1 MTEMQGYVAQL
12 NRVLEEAVTGVL
24 EHAQGAGS
32 GVLYSAGVDS
42 AVVAKLCQDAGHT
55 PLLLCVGTERSKDR
69 AFVERSQAHLDLPL
83 RFVTVSE
90 ADVAEALPAV
100 RDLLLGTDI
109 TPDKMHL
116 SLGVGTY
123 LACQVASQA
132 GIGLLLSG
140 QGADALFAGFHKYK
154 RVPLE
159 ELPAVLERDAR
170 NAGRRDFVRDQAIAA
185 TFSIAYAAPFLAPSV
200 VELALA
206 IPPELKLGPAG
217 NKLVLR
223 ELARRRG
230 LPEFIAQRPK
240 KAMQYSTGIEKVVT
254 RLRRG
259 EAE

>member
-1 MTEMQGYVAQL
+1 MTEMQRYVTRL
-12 NRVLEEAVTGVL
+12 DRVLEEAVAGVL
-24 EHAQGAGS
+24 EHAGDAGI

-42 AVVAKLCQDAGHT
+42 AVVAKFCQDAGYT

-69 AFVERSQAHLDLPL
+69 PFVERSQSYLDLPVQ
-83 RFVTVSE
+83 FVTVSE
-90 ADVAEALPAV
+90 ADIAEALPAV
-100 RDLLLGTDI
+100 SALLLETDI

-123 LACQVASQA
+123 LACQVASDA

-154 RVPLE
+154 RLPLE
-159 ELPAVLERDAR
+159 ELPAVLEHDAR
-170 NAGRRDFVRDQAIAA
+170 NAGRRDFARDQAIAT
-185 TFSIAYAAPFLAPSV
+185 TFSVAYAAPFLAPSV
-200 VELALA
+200 VESALA

-223 ELARRRG
+223 ELARQRG

-254 RLRRG
+254 RL
-259 EAE
+259 